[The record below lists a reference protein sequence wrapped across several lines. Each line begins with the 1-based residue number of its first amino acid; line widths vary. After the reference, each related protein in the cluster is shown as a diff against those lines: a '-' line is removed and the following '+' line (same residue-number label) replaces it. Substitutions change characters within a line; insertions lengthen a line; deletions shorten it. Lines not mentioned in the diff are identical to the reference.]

1 MVDLI
6 CCNSEVISVML
17 EKVIVGL
24 CCSRTINGFESQSDH
39 PSVWDRVDIAYVF
52 FFCFSMGDCRSS
64 SAAVLAR
71 HGIQIPPPLLDLFG
85 SHPFQFSCDIYGI

>member
-1 MVDLI
+1 M

-52 FFCFSMGDCRSS
+52 FFLHGRLQVIFCSGPRPPWNTNPPAPPRSFWVS
-64 SAAVLAR
+64 PISVQL
-71 HGIQIPPPLLDLFG
+71 
-85 SHPFQFSCDIYGI
+85 